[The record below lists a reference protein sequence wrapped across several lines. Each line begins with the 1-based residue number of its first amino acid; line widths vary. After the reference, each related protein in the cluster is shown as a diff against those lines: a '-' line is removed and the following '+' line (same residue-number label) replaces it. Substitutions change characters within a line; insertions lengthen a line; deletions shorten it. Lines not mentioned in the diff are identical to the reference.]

1 MDDLRVELENSIH
14 TLELNK
20 NFLETNLEKE
30 LQDIARQRK
39 ELDKRELDAMVSM
52 QREDKDYGGLIGT
65 LLSQAAEHIFDRH
78 PDDGLNTTQGEQ
90 NLEVE
95 TEDEREHAPA
105 IEVRVL
111 KVNADSSDNTETTR
125 ATDTE
130 LER

>member
-1 MDDLRVELENSIH
+1 MILHIELDSSIH

-39 ELDKRELDAMVSM
+39 ELAKRELDAIVSM

-65 LLSQAAEHIFDRH
+65 LLSQAAEQIFDRH
-78 PDDGLNTTQGEQ
+78 PDEGLSTTQGEQ
-90 NLEVE
+90 NLEDE
-95 TEDEREHAPA
+95 TEDEREHASA
-105 IEVRVL
+105 TEIGVL
-111 KVNADSSDNTETTR
+111 HVNGDSSDSTETTR

-130 LER
+130 LVR